1 MSYYPSW
8 EDDNKPE
15 ALNGKDASDNNNG
28 YSGGNSLPEHLRDT
42 DHPAALNSRDLDRPR
57 VGERQERDYRGESVT
72 RETDYR
78 GE

>member
-1 MSYYPSW
+1 MNPRD
-8 EDDNKPE
+8 EQEKELPT
-15 ALNGKDASDNNNG
+15 ALNGKDASDNNGG
-28 YSGGNSLPEHLRDT
+28 YGGSSLPEHLRDT